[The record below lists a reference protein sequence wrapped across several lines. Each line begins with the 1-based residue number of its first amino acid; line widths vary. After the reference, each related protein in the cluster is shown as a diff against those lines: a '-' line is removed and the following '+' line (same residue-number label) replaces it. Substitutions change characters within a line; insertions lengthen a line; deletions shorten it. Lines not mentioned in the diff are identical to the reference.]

1 MSGRRLPTTPTPT
14 VVVPTIQYPAVSYA
28 LDEEQ
33 LLSISAA
40 LLDSGVDMPP
50 PPRNLDDVPEEDFP
64 TAADSNRSGPY
75 TNQSAANSATTF
87 HAGPSAAA
95 GGGSGSG
102 RNTPIPGSSLP
113 SSARLRKAPSTR
125 TLGKPSTDQLQV
137 AATASGSGSSG
148 GGAAGGNGSSGA
160 SIRRAGSASSASVSR
175 SSRAQVG
182 AGGHTLNRYRSTPRL
197 PHDKEMAPAPATGMY
212 WSKAPVW
219 GTLPSRSFRNHSAT
233 LVDTVVWIIGGNDD
247 KESARDIYCFDTE
260 TMQWTR
266 PDTVG
271 ESPPACRA
279 QTATLVDKKIVIY
292 GGGLGSYY
300 FDGVYV
306 LDTATRRWS
315 QPPILDGPH
324 PAGRRAHTAVY
335 YDNKIWIFG
344 GGNGLNA
351 LNDVWTLDL
360 GSNHTGLVEGTEGRG
375 LRWEEKITT
384 TVKPCPRGYHTANL
398 VRDIMVMVGGSDGK
412 ECFTDIWLL
421 NLTSLIWSKVNIPPP
436 LYKRLSHSA
445 TQVGSYLFIV
455 GGHTGSEYTS
465 EILLLNLVSLHY
477 EPRTIYG
484 KPPSPRGNHS
494 SVLSDSRLFLFGGFN
509 GQISFDDVYILDLAA
524 SAYLPQVTSF
534 EIESGDPNVF

>member
-14 VVVPTIQYPAVSYA
+14 IVVPTVQYQAVSYA

-87 HAGPSAAA
+87 HSGPSATA

-137 AATASGSGSSG
+137 VATASGSSSGG

-160 SIRRAGSASSASVSR
+160 SVRRAGSASSTSVSR

-247 KESARDIYCFDTE
+247 KESARDLYCFDT
-260 TMQWTR
+260 
-266 PDTVG
+266 G
-271 ESPPACRA
+271 AYSPIFP
-279 QTATLVDKKIVIY
+279 
-292 GGGLGSYY
+292 
-300 FDGVYV
+300 
-306 LDTATRRWS
+306 RR
-315 QPPILDGPH
+315 
-324 PAGRRAHTAVY
+324 RY
-335 YDNKIWIFG
+335 
-344 GGNGLNA
+344 
-351 LNDVWTLDL
+351 
-360 GSNHTGLVEGTEGRG
+360 
-375 LRWEEKITT
+375 
-384 TVKPCPRGYHTANL
+384 
-398 VRDIMVMVGGSDGK
+398 
-412 ECFTDIWLL
+412 
-421 NLTSLIWSKVNIPPP
+421 
-436 LYKRLSHSA
+436 
-445 TQVGSYLFIV
+445 
-455 GGHTGSEYTS
+455 
-465 EILLLNLVSLHY
+465 
-477 EPRTIYG
+477 
-484 KPPSPRGNHS
+484 
-494 SVLSDSRLFLFGGFN
+494 
-509 GQISFDDVYILDLAA
+509 
-524 SAYLPQVTSF
+524 
-534 EIESGDPNVF
+534 

>member
-1 MSGRRLPTTPTPT
+1 MSGRKLPTTPTPT
-14 VVVPTIQYPAVSYA
+14 VIVPTIQYPAASYA

-33 LLSISAA
+33 LLLISST
-40 LLDSGVDMPP
+40 LLESGVDMPAT
-50 PPRNLDDVPEEDFP
+50 PRNLDDVPEEDLP
-64 TAADSNRSGPY
+64 TGTDGGNSGPY

-87 HAGPSAAA
+87 HAGPGAS
-95 GGGSGSG
+95 GSGSG
-102 RNTPIPGSSLP
+102 RNTPVPGQGGPP
-113 SSARLRKAPSTR
+113 STARLRKAPSTR

-137 AATASGSGSSG
+137 AATLSTGSNSG
-148 GGAAGGNGSSGA
+148 GGAAGSNGGGGSGASVRRTSSSGA
-160 SIRRAGSASSASVSR
+160 TSISR
-175 SSRAQVG
+175 SSRNQVG
-182 AGGHTLNRYRSTPRL
+182 AGGHTLHRYRSTPRL

-219 GTLPSRSFRNHSAT
+219 GTLPSRSFRNHTAT

-247 KESARDIYCFDTE
+247 KDSARDIYCFDT
-260 TMQWTR
+260 
-266 PDTVG
+266 
-271 ESPPACRA
+271 
-279 QTATLVDKKIVIY
+279 
-292 GGGLGSYY
+292 
-300 FDGVYV
+300 
-306 LDTATRRWS
+306 
-315 QPPILDGPH
+315 
-324 PAGRRAHTAVY
+324 GRRAHTAVY

-360 GSNHTGLVEGTEGRG
+360 GSNHTGLIEGTEGRG

-398 VRDIMVMVGGSDGK
+398 VRDIMVVVGGSDGK

-421 NLTSLIWSKVNIPPP
+421 NLTASLIWSKVNIPPP

-455 GGHTGSEYTS
+455 GGHTGQEYTS
-465 EILLLNLVSLHY
+465 EILMLNLVSLHY

-494 SVLSDSRLFLFGGFN
+494 AVLSDSRLFLFGGFN

-534 EIESGDPNVF
+534 EIESGDPNSY